1 MDTNYK
7 YNKKNMLHTTRHT
20 LGAHDTL
27 KFKKNSC
34 KVSYITSLTVIF
46 PIYIT
51 WFVTYVI
58 EHTICDCILYSTCN
72 ITYVIYDVK
81 KTAGTL
87 LL

>member
-46 PIYIT
+46 PLYNMVCNICYRT
-51 WFVTYVI
+51 HYVI
-58 EHTICDCILYSTCN
+58 VYYIAHAI
-72 ITYVIYDVK
+72 
-81 KTAGTL
+81 
-87 LL
+87 